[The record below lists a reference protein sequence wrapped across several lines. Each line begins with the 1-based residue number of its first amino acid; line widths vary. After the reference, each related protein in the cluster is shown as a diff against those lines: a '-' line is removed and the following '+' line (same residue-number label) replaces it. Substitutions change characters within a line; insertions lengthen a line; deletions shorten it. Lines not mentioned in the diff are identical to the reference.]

1 MRMKKIP
8 ILGGSILQSTH
19 ICKPM
24 KSLYLWVFWGYFDN
38 AEKNL
43 DTFWGQ
49 YLVVLGN
56 DG

>member
-8 ILGGSILQSTH
+8 ILEGSILQSTH

-24 KSLYLWVFWGYFDN
+24 KSLYLWEFWGYFAN

-43 DTFWGQ
+43 DTFWGKCQ
-49 YLVVLGN
+49 G
-56 DG
+56 GK